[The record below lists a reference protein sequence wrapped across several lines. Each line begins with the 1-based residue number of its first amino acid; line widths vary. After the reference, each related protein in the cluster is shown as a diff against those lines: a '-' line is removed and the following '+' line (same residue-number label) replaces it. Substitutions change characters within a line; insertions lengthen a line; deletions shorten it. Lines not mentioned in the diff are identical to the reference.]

1 MKTHE
6 HQYLVR
12 YIEHQGYWDVL
23 VPAINRWT
31 TVQDE
36 DQIAATAREML
47 TEHGARRFGVTIEP
61 AATAGPQACDGEDHD
76 GLTRWHPTI
85 QDRLP
90 RPPVRRQQVRR

>member
-1 MKTHE
+1 MKRDE

-12 YIEHQGYWDVL
+12 YVKHQGYWDVL

-31 TVQDE
+31 TVRDA

-47 TEHGARRFGVTIEP
+47 TEQGAQKFGVTIEP
-61 AATAGPQACDGEDHD
+61 TAAAGPQACDGTDHD
-76 GLTRWHPTI
+76 GLTRWHPPLR

-90 RPPVRRQQVRR
+90 HRPQPRRC